1 MSRFALVILNA
12 SDLKLM
18 LESQENL
25 RGKTL
30 SPF

>member
-25 RGKTL
+25 RDKTL